1 MQIHRLPFKSQ
12 KISNLTEYH
21 LSNPTFKRSKQIH
34 ESLVF
39 SFYKK
44 ICISTDLCG
53 FKFLSKCS
61 VVSKG
66 GGVIGSVYVP
76 FYDSKYSILK
86 GVENVSKDMNKL
98 KDMDIVEG
106 KLEGVSDKGR
116 VEGVN
121 NTDNVEG
128 VNNTDSDQGRVEDI
142 NKGVNNKGSMVG
154 VNNTDSDQGRV
165 EDINKGVNNK
175 GNNSKRLKGGNTNNN
190 NNKSVNKGKGEGVNN
205 NTNEQQGVN
214 NNTNK
219 QQGVNNNTNEQQGVN
234 ISTDKK
240 NTVNNLS
247 NKQQGVNNTTNK
259 QNPVNN
265 LYNKKNPVNNLSNK
279 QNPVNNLSNDNPFI
293 TNGLKDKLNVL
304 NIDNFKEF
312 IYFYTLLIRVPLPFI
327 FIPECSIKEVQDCLS
342 VFECNSIGMCDK
354 GVIICEP
361 YVMNSLGFGFMVDSV
376 IYMEGVVSVLFGFV
390 I

>member
-1 MQIHRLPFKSQ
+1 
-12 KISNLTEYH
+12 
-21 LSNPTFKRSKQIH
+21 
-34 ESLVF
+34 
-39 SFYKK
+39 
-44 ICISTDLCG
+44 
-53 FKFLSKCS
+53 
-61 VVSKG
+61 
-66 GGVIGSVYVP
+66 
-76 FYDSKYSILK
+76 
-86 GVENVSKDMNKL
+86 
-98 KDMDIVEG
+98 
-106 KLEGVSDKGR
+106 
-116 VEGVN
+116 
-121 NTDNVEG
+121 
-128 VNNTDSDQGRVEDI
+128 
-142 NKGVNNKGSMVG
+142 MVG

-190 NNKSVNKGKGEGVNN
+190 NKSVNKGKGEGVNN

-219 QQGVNNNTNEQQGVN
+219 QQGVNNNTY
-234 ISTDKK
+234 
-240 NTVNNLS
+240 
-247 NKQQGVNNTTNK
+247 K
-259 QNPVNN
+259 QNPV
-265 LYNKKNPVNNLSNK
+265 S
-279 QNPVNNLSNDNPFI
+279 NLSNDNPFI

-376 IYMEGVVSVLFGFV
+376 IYMEGVVSVLFGGVSVLFGGVSVLFICRGV
-390 I
+390 IYIGSIIKVHKGVLIINLVNKRGGQAIVIFKRC

>member
-66 GGVIGSVYVP
+66 GGVIGNVYVP

-106 KLEGVSDKGR
+106 KLEGV
-116 VEGVN
+116 
-121 NTDNVEG
+121 
-128 VNNTDSDQGRVEDI
+128 NNTDSDQGRVEDI
-142 NKGVNNKGSMVG
+142 NKGVSDKGSMVG
-154 VNNTDSDQGRV
+154 VNNTDNDQGRV

-190 NNKSVNKGKGEGVNN
+190 NKSVNKGKGE
-205 NTNEQQGVN
+205 
-214 NNTNK
+214 
-219 QQGVNNNTNEQQGVN
+219 GVNNNTNEQQGVN

-279 QNPVNNLSNDNPFI
+279 QNPVSNLSNDNPFI

>member
-128 VNNTDSDQGRVEDI
+128 VNNTDNDQGRVEDI
-142 NKGVNNKGSMVG
+142 NKGVSDKGSMVG

-165 EDINKGVNNK
+165 EDINKGVSDK
-175 GNNSKRLKGGNTNNN
+175 GSM
-190 NNKSVNKGKGEGVNN
+190 V
-205 NTNEQQGVN
+205 
-214 NNTNK
+214 
-219 QQGVNNNTNEQQGVN
+219 
-234 ISTDKK
+234 
-240 NTVNNLS
+240 
-247 NKQQGVNNTTNK
+247 GVNNTDSD
-259 QNPVNN
+259 Q
-265 LYNKKNPVNNLSNK
+265 
-279 QNPVNNLSNDNPFI
+279 
-293 TNGLKDKLNVL
+293 G
-304 NIDNFKEF
+304 
-312 IYFYTLLIRVPLPFI
+312 RVEDI
-327 FIPECSIKEVQDCLS
+327 
-342 VFECNSIGMCDK
+342 NK
-354 GVIICEP
+354 GV
-361 YVMNSLGFGFMVDSV
+361 
-376 IYMEGVVSVLFGFV
+376 
-390 I
+390 